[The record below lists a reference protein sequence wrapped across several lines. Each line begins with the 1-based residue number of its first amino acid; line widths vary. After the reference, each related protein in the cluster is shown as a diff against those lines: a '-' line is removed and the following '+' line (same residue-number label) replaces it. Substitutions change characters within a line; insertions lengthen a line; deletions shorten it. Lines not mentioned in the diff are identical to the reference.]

1 MLSRHR
7 VCSEK
12 RPRAADHRP
21 NAEGSPAGAHA
32 GSPLVHLER
41 RDVPPLLRSS
51 RSAGPPEHPP
61 PPGLD
66 VQHHQLPS
74 HLIPS
79 KAKPLRSPQTH
90 NASTVQAAKP
100 MRLKTVVSACLWL
113 GGSSCRTPQPQTPQA
128 SFWLAPT
135 KAQQVKFVASLW
147 MPSTAAVR
155 VGGGVQR
162 RPAAVARCLADVIH
176 TAAPKVHFEQA
187 IPAFSREWPGR
198 RCTRGCCLQ
207 SKRCHDVDR
216 CRRCHSLLQQPSP
229 PRPDHM
235 AKRAEKIKVDR
246 YPHVNLVPFILETT
260 GRPGY
265 HAKKFISNFMKD
277 ADNPS
282 VVIRDTWSAVQS
294 VLRSAISK
302 QQLTASS
309 STPYL

>member
-1 MLSRHR
+1 M
-7 VCSEK
+7 
-12 RPRAADHRP
+12 
-21 NAEGSPAGAHA
+21 
-32 GSPLVHLER
+32 
-41 RDVPPLLRSS
+41 PPLLRSS

-79 KAKPLRSPQTH
+79 KAKPLAFASDAQCQYRPGSEAHEAEDRCFRVSVARRLLLPHPAAPDPSGVVLACPHNSAAGQICGKPVDTQQHRCCGCRRWRRSQ
-90 NASTVQAAKP
+90 
-100 MRLKTVVSACLWL
+100 
-113 GGSSCRTPQPQTPQA
+113 
-128 SFWLAPT
+128 
-135 KAQQVKFVASLW
+135 
-147 MPSTAAVR
+147 
-155 VGGGVQR
+155 
-162 RPAAVARCLADVIH
+162 AAVARCLADVIH
-176 TAAPKVHFEQA
+176 TAAPKENFEQA

-282 VVIRDTWSAVQS
+282 VVIRDT
-294 VLRSAISK
+294 
-302 QQLTASS
+302 
-309 STPYL
+309 